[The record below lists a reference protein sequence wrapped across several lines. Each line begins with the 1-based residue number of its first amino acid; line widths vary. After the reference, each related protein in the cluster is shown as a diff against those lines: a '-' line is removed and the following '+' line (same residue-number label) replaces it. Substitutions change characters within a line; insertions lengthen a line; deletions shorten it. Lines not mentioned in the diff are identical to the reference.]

1 MFLSSFLM
9 SPLRLIFGLFGTLL
23 LILLIIVGGT
33 VVLAFTGGP
42 GPCTPGGGPIAVSA
56 ANADAFDGKWDSFNA
71 TLDGGSAATVN
82 FNESEISSFVGRE
95 VGDPFSDPRVCI
107 HDGSGEGTATLEIL
121 GFDAKIKV
129 KGNMDLTGTHPVAKI
144 DDIEVGNVPGFVTGF
159 VENFVE
165 DAIEDE
171 TKKVDLDHPV
181 TPTLTEG
188 DAKLDGTPKP

>member
-1 MFLSSFLM
+1 MFLTWFLM

-23 LILLIIVGGT
+23 LIFLIIVGGT

-42 GPCTPGGGPIAVSA
+42 GPCTPGGGAITVSA

-82 FNESEISSFVGRE
+82 FNESEISSFVDRE

-107 HDGSGEGTATLEIL
+107 HDGYGEGTASLEIL

-129 KGNMDLTGTHPVAKI
+129 KGNMDLTGAHPVAKI
-144 DDIEVGNVPGFVTGF
+144 DDIEVGNVPDFVTGF

-171 TKKVDLDHPV
+171 TKKVDLDHPM

-188 DAKLDGTPKP
+188 DAKLDGTP

>member
-23 LILLIIVGGT
+23 LILLIVVGGT

-42 GPCTPGGGPIAVSA
+42 GPCTPGGGAITVSA

-71 TLDGGSAATVN
+71 TLDGGSAAAVN
-82 FNESEISSFVGRE
+82 FNESEISSFVDRE

-107 HDGSGEGTATLEIL
+107 HDGYGEGTASLEIL

-144 DDIEVGNVPGFVTGF
+144 DDIEVGNVPDFMVTL

-171 TKKVDLDHPV
+171 TKKVDLGHPM

-188 DAKLDGTPKP
+188 DAKLDGTP

>member
-23 LILLIIVGGT
+23 LILLIVGGGT

-42 GPCTPGGGPIAVSA
+42 GPCTPGGGAITVNA

-71 TLDGGSAATVN
+71 TLDGGSPATVN
-82 FNESEISSFVGRE
+82 FNESEVSSFVDRE
-95 VGDPFSDPRVCI
+95 VGDPFSGPRVCI
-107 HDGSGEGTATLEIL
+107 HDGYGEGTASLEIL

-144 DDIEVGNVPGFVTGF
+144 DDIEVGNVPDFMVTLVEDF
-159 VENFVE
+159 VES
-165 DAIEDE
+165 AIEDE
-171 TKKVDLDHPV
+171 TKKVDLGHPM

-188 DAKLDGTPKP
+188 DAKLDGTP

>member
-1 MFLSSFLM
+1 MFLTWFLM

-23 LILLIIVGGT
+23 LIFLIIVGGT

-42 GPCTPGGGPIAVSA
+42 GPCTPGGGPITVSA
-56 ANADAFDGKWDSFNA
+56 ANADAFDGKWDGFNA

-107 HDGSGEGTATLEIL
+107 HDGYGEGTASLEIL
-121 GFDAKIKV
+121 GFDAKIRV
-129 KGNMDLTGTHPVAKI
+129 KGNMDLTGAHPVALI
-144 DDIEVGNVPGFVTGF
+144 DDIEVGNVPDFITGL

-171 TKKVDLDHPV
+171 TKKVDLDHPM

-188 DAKLDGTPKP
+188 DAKLDGTP

>member
-1 MFLSSFLM
+1 MFLTWFLM

-42 GPCTPGGGPIAVSA
+42 GPCTPGGGPITVNA

-71 TLDGGSAATVN
+71 TLDGGSAATTN
-82 FNESEISSFVGRE
+82 FNESEISSIVDRE

-107 HDGSGEGTATLEIL
+107 HDGYGEGTASLEIL
-121 GFDAKIKV
+121 GFDAKIQV

-144 DDIEVGNVPGFVTGF
+144 DDIEVGNVPDFMVNLVEDF
-159 VENFVE
+159 VES
-165 DAIEDE
+165 AIEDE
-171 TKKVDLDHPV
+171 TKKVDLDHPM

-188 DAKLDGTPKP
+188 DAKLDGTP

>member
-1 MFLSSFLM
+1 MFLTWFLM
-9 SPLRLIFGLFGTLL
+9 SPLRLLFGLFGTLL

-42 GPCTPGGGPIAVSA
+42 APCTPGGGPITVSA
-56 ANADAFDGKWDSFNA
+56 ANAGTFDTKWDAFNA
-71 TLDGGSAATVN
+71 SLDGGSAGSVN

-107 HDGSGEGTATLEIL
+107 HDGYGEGTASLEIL
-121 GFDAKIKV
+121 GFDAKIRV
-129 KGNMDLTGTHPVAKI
+129 KGNMDLTGAHPVALI
-144 DDIEVGNVPGFVTGF
+144 DDIEVGNVPDFITGL

-171 TKKVDLDHPV
+171 TKKVDLDHPM

-188 DAKLDGTPKP
+188 DAKLDGTP

>member
-1 MFLSSFLM
+1 MFLTWFLM

-56 ANADAFDGKWDSFNA
+56 ANADAFDTKWDAFNA
-71 TLDGGSAATVN
+71 TLDGGSAAAVN
-82 FNESEISSFVGRE
+82 FNESEISSFVDRE
-95 VGDPFSDPRVCI
+95 VGSPFSGPQVCI
-107 HDGSGEGTATLEIL
+107 HDGYGEGTATFEVL

-129 KGNMDLTGTHPVAKI
+129 KGNMDLTGAHPVANI
-144 DDIEVGNVPGFVTGF
+144 DNIEVGNVPDFLVDVVKGL
-159 VENFVE
+159 VE
-165 DAIEDE
+165 DAIDDE
-171 TKKVDLDHPV
+171 TAKVDLAHPM

-188 DAKLDGTPKP
+188 DAKLDGTP